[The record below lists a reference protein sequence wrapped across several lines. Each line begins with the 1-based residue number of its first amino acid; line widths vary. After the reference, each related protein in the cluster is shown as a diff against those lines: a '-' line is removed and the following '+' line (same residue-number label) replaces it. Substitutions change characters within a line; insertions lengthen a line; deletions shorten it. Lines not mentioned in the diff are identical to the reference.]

1 MWTRFINQNEALG
14 TAALGCSWKKAW
26 CAGRTLHFAKSET
39 LPYIAS
45 RGNPQ
50 PAFCNARAGIVMVIV
65 VPVPAVLLISR
76 RP

>member
-1 MWTRFINQNEALG
+1 MSTRFINQNQELG
-14 TAALGCSWKKAW
+14 TAALGRSWKKAW
-26 CAGRTLHFAKSET
+26 CLGRTPHFAKSET

-50 PAFCNARAGIVMVIV
+50 PAFCNAKAGIVMVIV
-65 VPVPAVLLISR
+65 VPVPAALLISR